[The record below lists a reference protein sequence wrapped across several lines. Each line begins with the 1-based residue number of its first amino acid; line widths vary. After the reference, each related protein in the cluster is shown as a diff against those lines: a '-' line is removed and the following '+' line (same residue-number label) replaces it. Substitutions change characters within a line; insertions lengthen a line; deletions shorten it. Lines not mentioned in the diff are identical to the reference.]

1 MDPFPGRGGRAAGG
15 LGSKLLWWA
24 ILGGSV
30 GACISRWVCAI
41 VGACL
46 YASDVFVLAQVSALP
61 RASVCVWM
69 SV

>member
-1 MDPFPGRGGRAAGG
+1 MDPFPEGGGAAVG

-46 YASDVFVLAQVSALP
+46 YASGVFVLAQVSALP
-61 RASVCVWM
+61 QASVCVWM